1 LVHSEIK
8 AQFVAVKNA
17 LARINPKFP
26 LLKPVA
32 ASPCEGGGN
41 CDKRAFT
48 FAAIQVNLSAENESH
63 P

>member
-1 LVHSEIK
+1 MFSTEQHRPGT
-8 AQFVAVKNA
+8 FT
-17 LARINPKFP
+17 P
-26 LLKPVA
+26 
-32 ASPCEGGGN
+32 GGGN

>member
-1 LVHSEIK
+1 
-8 AQFVAVKNA
+8 VKNV

-26 LLKPVA
+26 LLKPEATRSVA
-32 ASPCEGGGN
+32 GGS
-41 CDKRAFT
+41 DYSKTAFT

>member
-8 AQFVAVKNA
+8 AQFAAVKNA

-26 LLKPVA
+26 LLKPVT
-32 ASPCEGGGN
+32 SISVPDGGN
-41 CDKRAFT
+41 CDKTAFT
-48 FAAIQVNLSAENESH
+48 FAAIQVKLSAENESH